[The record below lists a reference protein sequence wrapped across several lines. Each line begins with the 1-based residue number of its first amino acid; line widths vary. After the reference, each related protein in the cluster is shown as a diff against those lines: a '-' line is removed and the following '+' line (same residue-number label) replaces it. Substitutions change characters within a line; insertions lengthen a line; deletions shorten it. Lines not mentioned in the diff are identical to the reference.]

1 VDTVDKQPPTQLD
14 GGPFA
19 GPPVDRRADLEAAV
33 AEAEA
38 VGILPLTST
47 CNLRCVFCSNRA
59 NPPGLRVH
67 FIAPRPLDELRKSVG
82 RLARRRRPPEAVVIG
97 ESASR
102 ICEGEPLT
110 HPDFDE
116 AVQLVRQS
124 LPGCLLRLTTN
135 GTLLDSRRAGLLA
148 ALAPV
153 EVTLS
158 LNTVSRRAFRTLHG
172 VDHDPRL
179 PVHLLAEAGLPW
191 TASVVAVPALTG
203 RSDLPAAARFVAA
216 HGARLL
222 RVFVPGHTFRTP
234 AEVRAL
240 LPSAA
245 EVAALV
251 EEARAAAPGLPV
263 TLEPPLLSDLEP
275 RLVGVLPGSPAARA
289 GLGPGD
295 VLTHVEGE
303 PPFSRVDAFRR
314 CVEALRRAGRVRLGT
329 AGRGDLV
336 LDRQAGVL
344 GGEGAAISGGG
355 LVLDRDVD
363 PEDILVVGRLARRL
377 GVVRST
383 VLTSTL
389 AAPVLEAAFRAA
401 GRLPGGEGLP
411 PTRVLTVPSKTFGG
425 SIGCAGLLTVADL
438 ASALRDHPPGP
449 GEAVFL
455 PPVAFDRLGLDLL
468 GVPAGRLK
476 ALLPDRTRL
485 VVPGDAVL

>member
-1 VDTVDKQPPTQLD
+1 MDT
-14 GGPFA
+14 
-19 GPPVDRRADLEAAV
+19 RADLEAAV

-38 VGILPLTST
+38 AGILPLTST

-67 FIAPRPLDELRKSVG
+67 FLPPRPLDELRASVG

-102 ICEGEPLT
+102 VCEGEPLT

-116 AVQLVRQS
+116 VARLVRRS
-124 LPGCLLRLTTN
+124 LPGCVLRLTTN
-135 GTLLDSRRAGLLA
+135 GTLLDSRRARLLA

-158 LNTVSRRAFRTLHG
+158 LNTASRRAYRTLHG

-179 PVHLLAEAGLPW
+179 PVRLLAEAGLPW
-191 TASVVAVPALTG
+191 TASAVAVPALTG
-203 RSDLPAAARFVAA
+203 RGDLPATARFVAA
-216 HGARLL
+216 YGARLL
-222 RVFVPGHTFRTP
+222 RVFVPGHTSRTP

-240 LPSAA
+240 LPSAE

-251 EEARAAAPGLPV
+251 EEVRAAAPGLPV
-263 TLEPPLLSDLEP
+263 TLEPPLLSNLEP

-303 PPFSRVDAFRR
+303 IPFSRVDAFRR
-314 CVEALRRAGRVRLGT
+314 CLEALRRAGRARLGV
-329 AGRGDLV
+329 AGRGDVV
-336 LDRQAGVL
+336 LEAP
-344 GGEGAAISGGG
+344 GGEVSSPG

-377 GVVRST
+377 GAARST

-401 GRLPGGEGLP
+401 GRLPGGEAFP
-411 PTRVLTVPSKTFGG
+411 PTRVLTAPSKTFGG

-438 ASALRDHPPGP
+438 AAALRSHPPQP
-449 GEAVFL
+449 GEAVFV
-455 PPVAFDRLGLDLL
+455 PPPAFDRVGLDLL

-476 ALLPDRTRL
+476 PLLPDRTRL
-485 VVPGDAVL
+485 VVPGLAVL